1 MLKIN
6 KNEPQSWHFKAMGD
20 HSLFFYLDERMDENI
35 NTEVHHFSAFI
46 RSKNISAFKD
56 IIPSYHAVSIVYA
69 IDQLYAYLDSS
80 KKYLSLLHLAES
92 FIEEYEIFKQQHTSF
107 QYEPNNIEIPVCY
120 HPLFGIDLV
129 KIAAEKNKDVEEI
142 IEIHCSKIY
151 RVFCLGFMPGFAY
164 MGEVD
169 KSIQSPRHPK
179 PRPFVDA
186 GSVGIAG
193 SQTGIYPIDSP
204 GGWQIIGRTPLTVF
218 DPIHLALLNPGDLVR
233 FRAITKEEFD
243 AIKNNPS

>member
-6 KNEPQSWHFKAMGD
+6 KNEPHCWHFKVMGD

-35 NTEVHHFSAFI
+35 NIEVHHFCAFI
-46 RSKNISAFKD
+46 RTKNINAFKD
-56 IIPSYHAVSIVYA
+56 IIPSYHAVTIVYA
-69 IDQLYAYLDSS
+69 IDQLYTYLHTS
-80 KKYLSLLHLAES
+80 KKYLSLSHLAES

-120 HPLFGIDLV
+120 HSSFGIDLI

-142 IEIHCSKIY
+142 IQIHCSKMY

-169 KSIQSPRHPK
+169 NSIQSPRHPK
-179 PRPFVDA
+179 PRPFVHA

-193 SQTGIYPIDSP
+193 SQTGIYPSDSP

-218 DPIHLALLNPGDLVR
+218 DPIKLALLNPGDLVN
-233 FRAITKEEFD
+233 FYAITKEEFD
-243 AIKNNPS
+243 AIKNNRS

>member
-6 KNEPQSWHFKAMGD
+6 KNEPYSWHFKAMGD

-46 RSKNISAFKD
+46 RTKNISAFKD
-56 IIPSYHAVSIVYA
+56 IIPSYHAVTIVYA

-120 HPLFGIDLV
+120 HPTFGIDLA

-142 IEIHCSKIY
+142 IQIHCSKIY

-193 SQTGIYPIDSP
+193 SQTGIYPSDSP

-218 DPIHLALLNPGDLVR
+218 DPIHLALLNPGDLVC

>member
-6 KNEPQSWHFKAMGD
+6 KNEPPSWHFKAMGD

-46 RSKNISAFKD
+46 RTKNISAFKD
-56 IIPSYHAVSIVYA
+56 IIPSYHAVTIVYA
-69 IDQLYAYLDSS
+69 IDQLYAYLDLS

-92 FIEEYEIFKQQHTSF
+92 FIKEYEIFKQQHTSF

-120 HPLFGIDLV
+120 HPSFGIDLT

-142 IEIHCSKIY
+142 IQIHCSKIY

-193 SQTGIYPIDSP
+193 SQTGIYPSDSP

>member
-1 MLKIN
+1 
-6 KNEPQSWHFKAMGD
+6 
-20 HSLFFYLDERMDENI
+20 
-35 NTEVHHFSAFI
+35 
-46 RSKNISAFKD
+46 
-56 IIPSYHAVSIVYA
+56 
-69 IDQLYAYLDSS
+69 
-80 KKYLSLLHLAES
+80 
-92 FIEEYEIFKQQHTSF
+92 

-120 HPLFGIDLV
+120 HPTFGIDLA

-142 IEIHCSKIY
+142 IQIHCSKIY

-193 SQTGIYPIDSP
+193 SQTGIYPSDSP

-233 FRAITKEEFD
+233 FRAITKEAFD
-243 AIKNNPS
+243 GIKNNPS

>member
-6 KNEPQSWHFKAMGD
+6 KNEPQSWHVKAMGD

-46 RSKNISAFKD
+46 RNKNISAFKD
-56 IIPSYHAVSIVYA
+56 IIPSYHAVAIVYA
-69 IDQLYAYLDSS
+69 IDQLHAYLDSS
-80 KKYLSLLHLAES
+80 KKYLSLLDLAES

-120 HPLFGIDLV
+120 HPSFGIDLA

-142 IEIHCSKIY
+142 IQIHCSKIY

-193 SQTGIYPIDSP
+193 SQTGIYPSDSP

-218 DPIHLALLNPGDLVR
+218 HPIHLALLNPGDLVR
-233 FRAITKEEFD
+233 FLAITKEEFD